1 MTMALFVLLLGGSLS
16 TCLANSAEQFVAETV
31 SDHGVMRRESPRA
44 ERAVDKDDEE
54 DMVEVRA
61 TGSKKP
67 EADLVQTDKSAA
79 VHRHSQVPSMT
90 GAELDYL
97 SEEGASHHKTHH
109 GHKHAQSAPPP
120 APASFGAAPP
130 PPPAAADAT
139 PAAAMTSGT
148 EVGPPGP
155 PGPAPVPVPG
165 PVGLA
170 GVPGNPGLQGDAG
183 EPGPPGF
190 PGAPSPGPKGP
201 TGLVGHEGAIGE
213 PGPQGEVGPPGL
225 QGENWDGQS
234 NAAAMIGFAQ
244 ALVQKVAVLEGIADN
259 SHEQL
264 LKRVERTE
272 TELGLDNSQIA
283 ADEDED
289 QEIKNL
295 LAQGSD
301 IIKQVDAMNK
311 GTAEVVASHETATEK
326 EADDL
331 IKIKETMKGTEIE
344 GGARRL
350 HGYLSMMLL
359 VALASVQWL

>member
-1 MTMALFVLLLGGSLS
+1 
-16 TCLANSAEQFVAETV
+16 
-31 SDHGVMRRESPRA
+31 
-44 ERAVDKDDEE
+44 
-54 DMVEVRA
+54 MVEVRA
-61 TGSKKP
+61 KGFKKP
-67 EADLVQTDKSAA
+67 EAGLVQTGKSAT
-79 VHRHSQVPSMT
+79 VHRHGQVPSMAS
-90 GAELDYL
+90 AELDYFA
-97 SEEGASHHKTHH
+97 EEGASQHKAHH
-109 GHKHAQSAPPP
+109 GHNHVQSQPP
-120 APASFGAAPP
+120 APASFGAAPA
-130 PPPAAADAT
+130 PPPAAAAT

-148 EVGPPGP
+148 AIGPPGP

-190 PGAPSPGPKGP
+190 PGAPTAGPAGP

-213 PGPQGEVGPPGL
+213 PGPQGEVGPAGL

-244 ALVQKVAVLEGIADN
+244 ALVQKVAVLEGISDN

-264 LKRVERTE
+264 LKRVENTE

-331 IKIKETMKGTEIE
+331 MKIKETMKGTEIE
-344 GGARRL
+344 AGARRL

>member
-16 TCLANSAEQFVAETV
+16 TCLANSAEQFVAESV
-31 SDHGVMRRESPRA
+31 SEHGVMRRESPRA
-44 ERAVDKDDEE
+44 EKAVDKDDEE

-61 TGSKKP
+61 AGSKKP

-79 VHRHSQVPSMT
+79 VHRH
-90 GAELDYL
+90 GA
-97 SEEGASHHKTHH
+97 T
-109 GHKHAQSAPPP
+109 
-120 APASFGAAPP
+120 
-130 PPPAAADAT
+130 
-139 PAAAMTSGT
+139 AMTSGT
-148 EVGPPGP
+148 PVGQPGP

-190 PGAPSPGPKGP
+190 PGAPMAGPAGP

-213 PGPQGEVGPPGL
+213 PGPQGDVGPPGL

-234 NAAAMIGFAQ
+234 NAAAMIGFSQ
-244 ALVQKVAVLEGIADN
+244 ALVQKVAVLEGISDN

-264 LKRVERTE
+264 LKRVENTE
-272 TELGLDNSQIA
+272 IELGLDNSQIA
-283 ADEDED
+283 ADQDED

-295 LAQGSD
+295 LAQGSN

-311 GTAEVVASHETATEK
+311 GTAEVVSSHEKATAK

-331 IKIKETMKGTEIE
+331 MKIKETMKGTEME
-344 GGARRL
+344 AGARRL